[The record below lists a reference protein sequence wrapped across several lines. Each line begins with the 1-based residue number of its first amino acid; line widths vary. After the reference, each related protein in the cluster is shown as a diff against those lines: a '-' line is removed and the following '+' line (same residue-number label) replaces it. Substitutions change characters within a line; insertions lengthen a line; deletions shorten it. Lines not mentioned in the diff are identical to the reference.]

1 MKSLSFSSAAMQSSV
16 ARAAGV
22 VTAANEEF
30 VAIEQFQVNN
40 RTLLNKWELYMEY
53 SIDADES
60 RSPDQNFIEV
70 TTIMRNKQV
79 VTDFK
84 RSIRNGEV
92 F

>member
-1 MKSLSFSSAAMQSSV
+1 MQSSV